1 MKIKNLKFA
10 YLICPQ
16 NYTDTVSRAK
26 CDIGTFTV
34 LSRLTGWCEGRYYCT
49 ETGFRDT
56 NGKFWLATSFDI
68 RNFPD
73 DTIEE
78 AVKRIKA
85 SANACIKE

>member
-1 MKIKNLKFA
+1 MKIKDLKF
-10 YLICPQ
+10 IESTQ
-16 NYTDTVSRAK
+16 NDTNTVSRAK

-34 LSRLTGWCEGRYYCT
+34 LNRLTGWCEGRYYCT

-56 NGKFWLATSFDI
+56 DGKFWLAASFDI

-78 AVKRIKA
+78 AVERIKT
-85 SANACIKE
+85 SANVCTGE